1 MPPPRGKAAKE
12 TLQKVLPPPTF
23 LCACKSLAA
32 PSLLLHGLTRVGR
45 GSRSWQHPCCTAACL
60 GGDARSSL
68 DEWRSTNATSACL
81 SLHGSFPLGFMKG
94 GGKKGFLLAFTSPG
108 FCLAALGS
116 THWVMGGDHH
126 PPPYPVLESALRLPG
141 AVHDEDK

>member
-1 MPPPRGKAAKE
+1 
-12 TLQKVLPPPTF
+12 
-23 LCACKSLAA
+23 
-32 PSLLLHGLTRVGR
+32 
-45 GSRSWQHPCCTAACL
+45 
-60 GGDARSSL
+60 
-68 DEWRSTNATSACL
+68 
-81 SLHGSFPLGFMKG
+81 MKG